1 MIVLMISFKTGR
13 FTRTCLSSLLSSVLI
28 IGKSGAESH
37 LTFGSENLL
46 AQTGWRG
53 LLKKLKLLA
62 IYAPVFIATTSSRLT
77 ALAVVFTW
85 GSGTGAFVFLPLSL
99 GTPILLFLS
108 SKFWALK
115 DLSVLDISRAVLG
128 EQTTHSLWGGRGRER
143 SKKLQL
149 VLQVYFLL
157 LHSVFMV
164 LVLSGVQPVFGR
176 ERPEVLVVLEVLASS
191 VEPTNHEKPDAPT
204 LERLQAGSIVSLV
217 SGWSSGVV
225 LTLNVCFYSTPFGG

>member
-13 FTRTCLSSLLSSVLI
+13 FTRTCLSSLLSSVLM

-99 GTPILLFLS
+99 GTPILFFLF

-115 DLSVLDISRAVLG
+115 DLSVLDA
-128 EQTTHSLWGGRGRER
+128 
-143 SKKLQL
+143 
-149 VLQVYFLL
+149 
-157 LHSVFMV
+157 
-164 LVLSGVQPVFGR
+164 
-176 ERPEVLVVLEVLASS
+176 
-191 VEPTNHEKPDAPT
+191 
-204 LERLQAGSIVSLV
+204 
-217 SGWSSGVV
+217 
-225 LTLNVCFYSTPFGG
+225 CF